1 MLDFRRFEVITFD
14 CYGTLID
21 WETGLLQALRPM
33 RERAPVQMTDRE
45 VLEEY
50 ASLES
55 ALEAGEYMSYRD
67 VLRGVMRGL
76 AQRLGVPPNQ
86 VAVDALGASLGDWPP
101 FSDTV
106 DSLRRLQRHCKLA
119 IVSNTDDDLFA
130 KTSRKLAIPFD
141 WVITAEQARSYKPS
155 HNNFEKAAAT
165 MKVPKDRILH
175 AAQSRFHDI
184 APARAMGITCVWVN
198 RRHDMG
204 GEGATA
210 PSNAQPDLE
219 VPDLRT
225 LASLVEANAAGENQ

>member
-21 WETGLLQALRPM
+21 WETGLLEALRPM
-33 RERAPVQMTDRE
+33 RERAPLKASDRE

-55 ALEAGEYMSYRD
+55 TLEAGDYISYRD

-76 AQRLGVPPNQ
+76 AQRLGVPQNQ

-130 KTSRKLAIPFD
+130 RTSRKLAIPFD

-155 HNNFEKAAAT
+155 HNNFEKAVAV
-165 MKVPKDRILH
+165 MKLPKDRILH
-175 AAQSRFHDI
+175 AAQSRFHDV
-184 APARAMGITCVWVN
+184 APARSLGLATVWVN
-198 RRHDMG
+198 RRSGKPGH
-204 GEGATA
+204 GATA
-210 PSNAQPDLE
+210 ASDATPDLE
-219 VPDLRT
+219 VPNLKT
-225 LASLVEANAAGENQ
+225 LADLAEAKSR